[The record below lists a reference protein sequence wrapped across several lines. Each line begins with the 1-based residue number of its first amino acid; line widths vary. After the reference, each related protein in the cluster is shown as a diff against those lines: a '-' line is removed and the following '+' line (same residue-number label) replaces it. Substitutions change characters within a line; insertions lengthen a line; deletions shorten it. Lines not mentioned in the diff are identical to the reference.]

1 MKSKRRANVFY
12 HGVIWFCILPLFL
25 WPCTAMSQT
34 TRSRGE
40 VAVVANHLTRD
51 GQPWI
56 PHGFHQIGFAV
67 APKMLQDAPPFFR
80 VAFEHYT
87 PREYSEMKAHG
98 ADSVRIQVA
107 QNGIDPD
114 GEAFT
119 PNFRDKVIGAVR
131 SAREVGLTVIISIQN
146 EKQTGETQVPV
157 ELPSK
162 ATERVWTGLVPIF
175 GKDRGI
181 IFELF
186 NEPRII
192 PTPKGGPTPDQWRS
206 WAEAMNR
213 MVDVIRGLGA
223 VNVVVADGLQFAET
237 LHGAPEL
244 IDPLH
249 QVVYASHPY
258 AHTSQDQT
266 EGAWNWKFG
275 DYSRRAPV
283 LISEWGI
290 GYYCDLHTPKATQ
303 QFLQYLQDHGIGL
316 EIVTWD
322 WESSTFGSF
331 NYDFPNPKVSTFEG
345 GVCQGRDIPAG
356 FGPGKMV
363 ERWYKTG
370 SPAPMPPHL
379 R

>member
-1 MKSKRRANVFY
+1 MKSRRLGINLCCVAV
-12 HGVIWFCILPLFL
+12 WSLLTLPFL
-25 WPCTAMSQT
+25 LPGMAFSQT
-34 TRSRGE
+34 TPGRGE
-40 VAVVANHLTRD
+40 AAVVGVHLTRD
-51 GQPWI
+51 GRSWV

-67 APKMLQDAPPFFR
+67 APKMLQNAPPFFR
-80 VAFEHYT
+80 VAFENYT
-87 PREYSEMKAHG
+87 AHEYSEMKAHG

-107 QNGIDPD
+107 QNGIDPA

-119 PNFRDKVIGAVR
+119 SDFRDKVIGAVR

-146 EKQTGETQVPV
+146 EKQTGEVQIPV

-162 ATERVWTGLVPIF
+162 ATERVWKELVPFF
-175 GKDRGI
+175 GKDRGV

-186 NEPRII
+186 NEPRIT

-213 MVDVIRGLGA
+213 MINLIRSLGA
-223 VNVVVADGLQFAET
+223 ANVVVADGLQFAET

-244 IDPLH
+244 IDPLQ

-266 EGAWNWKFG
+266 EDAWNWKFG
-275 DYSRRAPV
+275 DYSQKAPV
-283 LISEWGI
+283 LITEWGI
-290 GYYCDLHTPKATQ
+290 GYYCDIHTPKATQ

-331 NYDFPNPKVSTFEG
+331 NYNFPSPKVSSFEA

-370 SPAPMPPHL
+370 SPAPQD
-379 R
+379 